1 MMLNAENTALVIVD
15 VQGKLA
21 TLMHKQKALYK
32 SLIAMTAGARELE
45 LPVIWMEQIPD
56 KLGPTIPE
64 LAKLLP
70 EQSPIA
76 KSAFSC
82 CGEPEFMKALDESGR
97 KQILVVGIEAHI
109 CVYQTAMDL
118 HEAGYDVEVV
128 ADAVSSRTKQNK
140 NIALDKLGK
149 AGVGIT
155 CTEMALFELMKTA
168 DAPQFRSVAKLIK

>member
-1 MMLNAENTALVIVD
+1 MLSLDSTVLVIVD

-21 TLMHKQKALYK
+21 TLMHDRESLYK
-32 SLIAMTAGARELE
+32 NLVAMTAGAKELG
-45 LPVIWMEQIPD
+45 LPVLWVEQIPH
-56 KLGPTIPE
+56 KLGPTITE
-64 LAKLLP
+64 LSELLP
-70 EQSPIA
+70 GQSPIS

-82 CGEPEFMKALDESGR
+82 CGEPEFMQALKNTGR
-97 KQILVVGIEAHI
+97 QQVMVVGIEAHI

-118 HEAGYDVEVV
+118 HKAGYDVEVV
-128 ADAVSSRTKQNK
+128 ADAVSSRTGQNK

-168 DAPQFRSVAKLIK
+168 DAPQFRAVAKLIK